1 MNKMRQVILSV
12 FILMI
17 HIVVSAVNPADTTIV
32 VDTRVNDGGIIIT
45 NPYFRTPPVGPDTHD
60 HADSVSMPRRQ
71 LSVDFISRET
81 NYADSIGLLKWAPEW
96 SRRYLSTLI
105 RGNVDRTHEKP
116 LDMSFAIT
124 PSYTREAGFGI
135 GGALTA
141 LYRIDRTDSVM
152 QPSDVFM
159 SINASLN
166 GFYVLTFKGNNL
178 FPDRR
183 SRLSYKIELYRKR
196 LDFWGINS
204 EQTANNPK
212 SRYDRRQIDL
222 QADYIYKLN
231 RNFYAGLCLH
241 ADYTDARDVNNPEY
255 LLGERRQYYVTGVGA
270 SFEFDTRDNLLTPTR
285 GFHLAYRPMFFW
297 KALGSAPASFF
308 NHTFIA
314 NTYFRLWR
322 GAVLAYDLYASFN
335 TSHTPWTMR
344 EMIASDG
351 IRMRGYYMG
360 SYIDNC
366 QIASQLEY
374 RQNIYRRLGATAWV
388 GGAALFA
395 APREFRREDI
405 KPEWLPNFGIG
416 LRFEFKH
423 NVNARIDYGF
433 GRHTSG
439 ILFAIGEA
447 F

>member
-1 MNKMRQVILSV
+1 MNKARVAILSV

-17 HIVVSAVNPADTTIV
+17 HVVVSAVNASDTTIV
-32 VDTRVNDGGIIIT
+32 VDTQVSDAGNIIT
-45 NPYFRTPPVGPDTHD
+45 NPYFKTPPVGKDKRLPG
-60 HADSVSMPRRQ
+60 DSATVTRGRM
-71 LSVDFISRET
+71 SVDFISRET
-81 NYADSIGLLKWAPEW
+81 NYADSIGLLHWAPQW
-96 SRRYLSTLI
+96 ARRYLSTLI

-116 LDMSFAIT
+116 IDMSFAIT
-124 PSYTREAGFGI
+124 PSYTREAGFGV

-141 LYRIDRTDSVM
+141 LYRVDRRDSVM

-166 GFYVLTFKGNNL
+166 GFYVLTLKGNNL

-222 QADYIYKLN
+222 QADYIYKLS

-241 ADYTDARDVNNPEY
+241 ADYTDARDVQNPEY
-255 LLGERRQYYVTGVGA
+255 MLGERRQYYVTGVGA

-285 GFHLAYRPMFFW
+285 GLHLAYRPMFFW

-374 RQNIYRRLGATAWV
+374 RQNIYRRLGATAWI

>member
-45 NPYFRTPPVGPDTHD
+45 NPYFRTPPVGSDTHD

-166 GFYVLTFKGNNL
+166 GFYVLTLKGNNL

-241 ADYTDARDVNNPEY
+241 ADYTDARDVNN
-255 LLGERRQYYVTGVGA
+255 LSLI
-270 SFEFDTRDNLLTPTR
+270 
-285 GFHLAYRPMFFW
+285 H
-297 KALGSAPASFF
+297 
-308 NHTFIA
+308 I
-314 NTYFRLWR
+314 
-322 GAVLAYDLYASFN
+322 
-335 TSHTPWTMR
+335 
-344 EMIASDG
+344 
-351 IRMRGYYMG
+351 
-360 SYIDNC
+360 
-366 QIASQLEY
+366 
-374 RQNIYRRLGATAWV
+374 
-388 GGAALFA
+388 
-395 APREFRREDI
+395 
-405 KPEWLPNFGIG
+405 
-416 LRFEFKH
+416 
-423 NVNARIDYGF
+423 
-433 GRHTSG
+433 
-439 ILFAIGEA
+439 
-447 F
+447 

>member
-1 MNKMRQVILSV
+1 MKLTPRVIFAMLFLNASAMVSGIELPDTIAIVRYLMREDSMQIE
-12 FILMI
+12 
-17 HIVVSAVNPADTTIV
+17 NP
-32 VDTRVNDGGIIIT
+32 R
-45 NPYFRTPPVGPDTHD
+45 FRTPLIKDDAKSAG
-60 HADSVSMPRRQ
+60 ADATTPQ
-71 LSVDFISRET
+71 HNPAVDFISSET
-81 NYADSIGLLKWAPEW
+81 NYADSIGLLRWAPKW
-96 SRRYLSTLI
+96 SRQYLSTLI
-105 RGNVDRTHEKP
+105 RGNVDRTHEKA
-116 LDMSFAIT
+116 LDMSFAVT

-141 LYRIDRTDSVM
+141 LYRMDRRDSVM

-166 GFYVLTFKGNNL
+166 GFYVLTLKGNNL
-178 FPDRR
+178 FTDRR
-183 SRLSYKIELYRKR
+183 SRLSYKVELYKKR

-204 EQTANNPK
+204 EQTAHNPK

-222 QADYIYKLN
+222 SADYVYKVN
-231 RNFYAGLCLH
+231 RNFYVGGTLNC
-241 ADYTDARDVNNPEY
+241 DYTDARHMFNPEY
-255 LLGERRQYYVTGVGA
+255 LLGERRQYYVTGVGL

-285 GFHLAYRPMFFW
+285 GFHIAYRPMFYW
-297 KALGSAPASFF
+297 KALGSAPASFI
-308 NHTFIA
+308 NHTVIVNA
-314 NTYFRLWR
+314 YQKLWR
-322 GAVLAYDLYASFN
+322 GAVVAYDLYGSFN
-335 TSHTPWTMR
+335 SSHTPWTMR
-344 EMIASDG
+344 EMVASDG

-374 RQNIYRRLGATAWV
+374 RQNIYRRLGVTVWGGCATV
-388 GGAALFA
+388 FS

-405 KPEWLPNFGIG
+405 KPEWLPNWGIG

-433 GRHTSG
+433 GRNTSG
-439 ILFAIGEA
+439 LLFAIGEA